1 MFLGE
6 GHPACLQACV
16 GEASEE
22 GFPFPDDPL
31 FRRGG
36 KEPSLSRGA
45 RRGLEGKMETCWALS
60 GRGAECWR
68 TPAASSEPSAA
79 RPVTSSP
86 RALTRS
92 GTARGVQDAGCGAP
106 AATVTTHTPLSAF
119 GLLRGVRVSV
129 LSSDASARPWP
140 EASFS
145 CPHPRPSPGRL
156 VPADQ
161 LWSHPWCKRSYF
173 QSSHYCPVCAYGVFI
188 PCCLCVPSLG
198 RVIWSSGESIVQ
210 PRLQGPGRGGLGD
223 GEPVGPSRPG
233 APPLLGSSPRAAGGR
248 MAHVGPPWP
257 RCSPTACGRPMGAFG
272 ALANTRAGSRRWGSL

>member
-1 MFLGE
+1 MERVTLLVCRPAWGRPVRTGSPSPMTRYSGGE
-6 GHPACLQACV
+6 GRSHPSAGVPDKGWKQKWRPAGLCLGGALSAGGPQR
-16 GEASEE
+16 
-22 GFPFPDDPL
+22 PL
-31 FRRGG
+31 
-36 KEPSLSRGA
+36 LSRLL
-45 RRGLEGKMETCWALS
+45 RG
-60 GRGAECWR
+60 
-68 TPAASSEPSAA
+68 P
-79 RPVTSSP
+79 SP